1 MNDLDD
7 IRLAQQGHREAFRAL
22 YDAHRERIYRLA
34 FRYTRSAEDAE
45 DVLQETFI
53 KAFKALGSATFDAPG
68 GFPSWLTRI
77 CIHCAIDHLRAN
89 RRQGGQGTVPLEEL
103 PSEPAAP
110 SPAPDRVVAAIRTV
124 EWVREALWRLSPA
137 QQEIFDLRYTAHLDI
152 KEIARQM
159 DCSDS
164 TVKTQLA
171 RAIEKL
177 RAALQ
182 PIWEFR

>member
-1 MNDLDD
+1 MNDLAA
-7 IRLAQQGHREAFRAL
+7 IRLAQQGHRDAFRAL

-34 FRYTRSAEDAE
+34 FRYTRSGDAAE

-53 KAFKALGSATFDAPG
+53 KAFKALGTATFDAPG
-68 GFPSWLTRI
+68 GFPSWLTQI
-77 CIHCAIDHLRAN
+77 CVRCALDHLRAT
-89 RRQGGQGTVPLEEL
+89 RRHGGEALVPLEDL
-103 PSEPAAP
+103 ASEPP
-110 SPAPDRVVAAIRTV
+110 DTSPAPDRVVTAIRTV
-124 EWVREALWRLSPA
+124 EWVQDAMRRLSPA
-137 QQEIFDLRYTAHLDI
+137 QQAIFDLRYTAHLDI

-171 RAIEKL
+171 RATEKL

-182 PIWEFR
+182 PIWGPR